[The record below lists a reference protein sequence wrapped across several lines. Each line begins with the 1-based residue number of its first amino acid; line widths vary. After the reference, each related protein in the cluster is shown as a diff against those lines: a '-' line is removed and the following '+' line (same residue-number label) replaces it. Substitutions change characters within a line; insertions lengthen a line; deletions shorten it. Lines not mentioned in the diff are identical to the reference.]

1 MKAFAFTMKNGDL
14 RIETGLSFI
23 NATLPYYP
31 DFIIESVVELDN
43 LGFVTDKDYPEI
55 KETE

>member
-1 MKAFAFTMKNGDL
+1 MKAFAYTMKNGDL
-14 RIETGLSFI
+14 KIATGLNFI
-23 NATLPYYP
+23 NAALADYP
-31 DFIIESVVELDN
+31 NFKVESVIELDN